1 VQVRQGRRPRGRV
14 AERLQNSFLGE
25 KWHCER
31 YMCALPHFFP
41 RFPLP
46 VCREASVSHITSI
59 RPCALQIVGVLRALQ
74 TLMHADLTACVPR
87 LSQVRNAMVRAAPR
101 KADDRHLLRQC
112 PQRAHRHHRCPTGL
126 TPEAHHV
133 SPRATPPSPPP
144 PTRTRFGGW
153 QAGGR
158 LAAAIAGRGRRS
170 MGLGAQPP
178 SRRRVCTALPAR
190 CADSQAAFR
199 RPRWLHGVPC
209 GRRFAG
215 VCVGSDFSFPEGRVG
230 GVLLTRRRT
239 CASLLHALPSPSS
252 TDNMFTIGS
261 VCIDRQGFHW
271 KGPEC
276 AGEGHPTAQILK
288 ITV

>member
-1 VQVRQGRRPRGRV
+1 MTAKVRQGRRPRGRV
-14 AERLQNSFLGE
+14 ADRLQNSSLEE
-25 KWHCER
+25 KRHCER
-31 YMCALPHFFP
+31 YMCALRARASLG
-41 RFPLP
+41 RF
-46 VCREASVSHITSI
+46 VVMRCSVSHIMSI
-59 RPCALQIVGVLRALQ
+59 GPRMDGVLRALQ
-74 TLMHADLTACVPR
+74 TLMHADLAACVPL

-112 PQRAHRHHRCPTGL
+112 PERAHRHHRCPTGL

-133 SPRATPPSPPP
+133 SPRAATPSPPASADADAL
-144 PTRTRFGGW
+144 RRLAGGW
-153 QAGGR
+153 QASCSNCRPRPPQHGPGR
-158 LAAAIAGRGRRS
+158 TAPILPPCAHRAARALRRWS
-170 MGLGAQPP
+170 SCFPP
-178 SRRRVCTALPAR
+178 PAVAAR
-190 CADSQAAFR
+190 CAI
-199 RPRWLHGVPC
+199 

-215 VCVGSDFSFPEGRVG
+215 VCVGSDFSFPEGGVG

-239 CASLLHALPSPSS
+239 CAPHLHALPSPSS

-276 AGEGHPTAQILK
+276 AGEGHPAAQILK